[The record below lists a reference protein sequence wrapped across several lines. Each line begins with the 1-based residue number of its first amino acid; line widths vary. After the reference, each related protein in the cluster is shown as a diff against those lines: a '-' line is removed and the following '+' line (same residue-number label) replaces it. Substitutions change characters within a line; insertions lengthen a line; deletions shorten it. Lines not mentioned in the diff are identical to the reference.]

1 MWRRNKK
8 RMQQEDA
15 TDKHASLDF
24 GLGEYDRQQKG
35 PEMSQQEKVQHANRS
50 RGMSLEDMMEG
61 PFVIPSGERGS
72 MRSLS
77 RLSDAHDPYRPVHLL
92 KSTSQ
97 LSLSRPPTY
106 NSRPASGKSASIWTS
121 ASGDTAHSMKSSLV
135 ANAQNPSRTDLVN
148 ISVNSSS
155 STSASNS
162 PPSRS
167 PIDIPEA
174 AFIPPR
180 LPISPT
186 LTPPP
191 HQRLVREG
199 SDAKGAFVP
208 RESVPSVQSATSLP
222 AAPATTQPAI
232 PAVVAAAIAQ
242 MTPLGTQ
249 PRQVSPQNQP
259 QHIVQSIERPDQ
271 QQPKQSASG
280 HPRSARKSNG
290 TRASVDNIPSSPIST
305 YDDSETYAD
314 VLGIAQKESKS
325 PPLDRAH
332 HPKPMPTVP
341 EGGPVQSG
349 LGLQGVKYD
358 TRNSPPAEE
367 QHTAESAELRANRVR
382 SFYKEY
388 FDSSPVQNQQ
398 RTPRHHAHTSSSYSQ
413 DYNQEHFYGAP
424 IYDPTTGEFYMAG
437 APYAQP
443 MNRRAMTPP
452 PRAPPKSFRNSPGP
466 RSASASR
473 RPRGYSASST
483 HRRRNGTPNSF
494 SSRGRAPRRTPPA
507 PLTVLPTPA
516 QMKDDSAIFSPTDFA
531 PPTSVKSRAAGMS
544 PHGGERVPYQGPGR
558 RAFSPLASSFD
569 DLAFMPH
576 PYVTIV
582 SFRAYF
588 TMLILYSHNLRK
600 SASFTALDF
609 APPQRFGAQQN
620 QSSTGH
626 NSENGSVRSG
636 RSHGTSVSAAQLA
649 SIRAGAY
656 RLSRLPKDFVGG
668 KGEIDLKPRMDISRV

>member
-1 MWRRNKK
+1 
-8 RMQQEDA
+8 
-15 TDKHASLDF
+15 
-24 GLGEYDRQQKG
+24 
-35 PEMSQQEKVQHANRS
+35 
-50 RGMSLEDMMEG
+50 MEG

-121 ASGDTAHSMKSSLV
+121 ASGSTAHSMKSSLV
-135 ANAQNPSRTDLVN
+135 ANAQNPSRTDLI
-148 ISVNSSS
+148 ISANSSS

-162 PPSRS
+162 PPSHS
-167 PIDIPEA
+167 PIEIPEA

-180 LPISPT
+180 LPTSPT

-208 RESVPSVQSATSLP
+208 RESVQSATNLP
-222 AAPATTQPAI
+222 AAPATVQPSI
-232 PAVVAAAIAQ
+232 PPVVAAAISQ

-249 PRQVSPQNQP
+249 PRQVQP
-259 QHIVQSIERPDQ
+259 QRIVQSIERPDQ
-271 QQPKQSASG
+271 QQSKQSASG
-280 HPRSARKSNG
+280 QSQSGRKSNG
-290 TRASVDNIPSSPIST
+290 IRASVDNTPSSPIST
-305 YDDSETYAD
+305 YNDTETYAD

-325 PPLDRAH
+325 PPLDRTH

-349 LGLQGVKYD
+349 LGLQGVRYD
-358 TRNSPPAEE
+358 TRSSPPAEE
-367 QHTAESAELRANRVR
+367 HSAAAAESAELRANRVR

-388 FDSSPVQNQQ
+388 FDSSPVQNQQQ

-466 RSASASR
+466 RSASSSR
-473 RPRGYSASST
+473 RPRGYSSASAPR
-483 HRRRNGTPNSF
+483 HGNGTPNSF
-494 SSRGRAPRRTPPA
+494 SSRGRAPRRAPPA

-576 PYVTIV
+576 P
-582 SFRAYF
+582 
-588 TMLILYSHNLRK
+588 
-600 SASFTALDF
+600 
-609 APPQRFGAQQN
+609 
-620 QSSTGH
+620 
-626 NSENGSVRSG
+626 
-636 RSHGTSVSAAQLA
+636 
-649 SIRAGAY
+649 
-656 RLSRLPKDFVGG
+656 
-668 KGEIDLKPRMDISRV
+668 